1 VLLNTS
7 FSNMESVWLK
17 IGNSLENKVLQV
29 ASIEIQVIFWK
40 PHRQNSIS
48 WGFFIVN
55 DDFPMDLENSQMLR
69 CIICKY

>member
-40 PHRQNSIS
+40 AHHPNSIS
-48 WGFFIVN
+48 WGFFYCEWWFSYGSWKFTNVKMYYLQI
-55 DDFPMDLENSQMLR
+55 
-69 CIICKY
+69 